1 MKRNSFF
8 FTLNIF
14 LFNSKYFLSMLTLKN
29 VRKIY
34 GTVRVLEKV
43 AFSIGEGQKVAL
55 VGQNGVG
62 KSTLLKIIAGIET
75 PDRGT
80 VQKPNRVLVG
90 YLPQEALADSD
101 ETLIQYLRRM
111 TGLGEIEKEMAL
123 LEPHL
128 EEPVLLEKYEVL
140 RLEYE
145 RLGGYNFSHKS
156 KMVLEGLI
164 LSHIDGNRPLSELS
178 GGEKR
183 KATLAGVLLRGVDML
198 LLDEPTNN
206 LDLPSLLWL
215 EKYLNRSS
223 ATCIIAS
230 HDRRFLD
237 NVVKKVIEID
247 WYRRDVTMYTGDWSD
262 FAEMKAHSIRKHKEQ
277 YRVQEE
283 ERQRLIVSVSQKMD
297 WVERVKNKK
306 APDKDK
312 MSANFKKERATRK
325 FTASAKALEERQ
337 KRLHSVEKPLI
348 RDPLIIPLEPQSGE
362 KESSIVLKKV
372 LFGYPARNATHNVA
386 GGKNGFSGGPV
397 DMKVSF
403 GTRLAILGNNG
414 VGKSTL
420 LKVIEGSLAPLGGKR
435 LCGKKL
441 VFGYLMQEH
450 ENISQSS
457 TLYDLFKDRLDM
469 FDRSIVAVHLSFFQ
483 FAPDVLNDKISS
495 LSPGER
501 VRLILALL
509 SAMGANVLVLDE
521 PTNHLDLEAI
531 EALEEALD
539 VYKGTII
546 LVTHDRS
553 FLERIRL
560 DQTFVLE
567 DGKLVAIT
575 DYESYAKKSLPQI
588 ERILKRLDERKVS

>member
-1 MKRNSFF
+1 
-8 FTLNIF
+8 
-14 LFNSKYFLSMLTLKN
+14 MLTLKN

-75 PDRGT
+75 PDRGE
-80 VQKPNRVLVG
+80 VKKPNRILIG
-90 YLPQEALADSD
+90 YLPQEAIAESKD
-101 ETLIQYLRRM
+101 TLLEYLRRM
-111 TGLGEIEKEMAL
+111 TGLLDLEKEIAK
-123 LEPHL
+123 LEPRL
-128 EEPVLLEKYEVL
+128 EKQEVLEKYELL

-145 RLGGYNFSHKS
+145 RLGGYDFSRKA
-156 KMVLEGLI
+156 KGMLEGLM
-164 LSHIDGNRPLSELS
+164 LSHVKLDRLVAELS

-183 KATLAGVLLRGVDML
+183 KAALIGVLLRGVDLL

-206 LDLPSLLWL
+206 LDLPALLWL
-215 EKYLNRSS
+215 ERYLNRSS

-237 NVVKKVIEID
+237 NVVKKVMEID
-247 WYRRDVTMYTGDWSD
+247 WYRRDVTMYTGGWTA
-262 FAEMKAHSIRKHKEQ
+262 FAEMKAHAIRKHKEQ
-277 YRVQEE
+277 YRMQEE
-283 ERQRLIVSVSQKMD
+283 ERKRLIISVGQKMD
-297 WVERVKNKK
+297 WVERVKNRK

-312 MSANFKKERATRK
+312 LSANFKKERATRK
-325 FTASAKALEERQ
+325 FTSSAKALEERQ
-337 KRLHSVEKPLI
+337 KRLHDVERPLI
-348 RDPLIIPLEPQSGE
+348 RDPLIIPLEPQSGD
-362 KESSIVLKKV
+362 KESSIVLKKIS
-372 LFGYPARNATHNVA
+372 FGYEDGFQGGLASPASLRRVEA
-386 GGKNGFSGGPV
+386 GPKPFVGGPV
-397 DMKVSF
+397 DMKILF

-420 LKVIEGSLAPLGGKR
+420 LKTIEGTLPPLSGKR
-435 LCGKKL
+435 MCGKKL

-450 ENISQSS
+450 ENVSRAA
-457 TLYDLFKDRLDM
+457 TPYMLFKNRLGI
-469 FDRSIVAVHLSFFQ
+469 FDRDIIAMHLSHFQ

-509 SAMGANVLVLDE
+509 SALGANVLILDE

-539 VYKGTII
+539 AYIGTIL
-546 LVTHDRS
+546 LVTHDRR

-560 DQTFVLE
+560 TESFILE
-567 DGKLVAIT
+567 NGKLTPIAS
-575 DYESYAKKSLPQI
+575 YEAYAKKMQPQI
-588 ERILKRLDERKVS
+588 DRILKRLEERKIA